1 MAPYL
6 FLLCAQTL
14 FLMILYNNN
23 IKGIH
28 INHCSYKVNKFSD
41 DITIFLDGNKDSLLA
56 ALNTLEIYG
65 CLSGLVV
72 NTDKTKYGWGRKN
85 ILRT

>member
-1 MAPYL
+1 
-6 FLLCAQTL
+6 
-14 FLMILYNNN
+14 MILYNNN

-28 INHCSYKVNKFSD
+28 INNCSHKISQFAED
-41 DITIFLDGNKDSLLA
+41 TTIFLDGSKDSLLA

-72 NTDKTKYGWGRKN
+72 NMDRTKLVWVRRKN
-85 ILRT
+85 IPRT